1 MAGLG
6 TLLLTAGFVAAAL
19 APLYIIYLLFAP
31 RRPNPVKNE
40 TFECGQP
47 PSGSARVHLFMQ
59 YYPFLLMYLV
69 LDVTTLFLYAW
80 SLSGAPYSPSSLL
93 LIYAFLGALLLP
105 IAYTLKLSYKR
116 ELW

>member
-1 MAGLG
+1 MGGLS
-6 TLLLTAGFVAAAL
+6 TVLMMAGFVTL
-19 APLYIIYLLFAP
+19 AVAPMYLLYKLFAP
-31 RRPNPVKNE
+31 KQPNPVKND

-69 LDVTTLFLYAW
+69 LDVITIFLYAW
-80 SLSGAPYSPSSLL
+80 SLAESPYSSSVLL
-93 LIYAFLGALLLP
+93 PIYAFLAALLVP